1 MLKRD
6 VLELIAQPE
15 GAKLEFKRDDERPE
29 TFAKEVVAF
38 ANMNGGI
45 VLVGVED
52 DGGIS
57 GIQRDNL
64 QEWLMDTVIG
74 RYVHPFIL
82 PDYEEVL
89 VEGKRVAVVKIP
101 QGNSKPYV
109 LKHQDRQDIYVRY
122 GDTCQLAGREQQA
135 RLFDSG
141 GLLSAEKFP
150 VHGSSV
156 SDLDQHR
163 CQEYFRDILIQS
175 PDEDLQ
181 DMMINHSFL
190 VGDATP
196 LACSYFAY
204 ASFAKKP
211 YLRLPQAGV
220 RLSVYDGNDKDYNT
234 IFDKVV
240 DAPLLERRGSGGPHD
255 PLEPALHERAGTLMQ
270 PYISHET
277 LHGMSRRRVWDY
289 PFEAIRELLI
299 NALIHRDWTKQDYV
313 RVVVYKNRM
322 EITSPGSLPNGM
334 TTEKIKSGAQLQR
347 NPSSV
352 RIFRDYGYVE
362 DQGIGIRRKVIPLMQ
377 QHNER
382 EPDFEVTEDH
392 FKVTLWKKP
401 S

>member
-1 MLKRD
+1 MLISD
-6 VLELIAQPE
+6 VLELTNQPE

-29 TFAKEVVAF
+29 IFAKEIVAF
-38 ANMNGGI
+38 ANMNGGT

-52 DGGIS
+52 DGNIS
-57 GIQRDNL
+57 GIQRNNL

-74 RYVHPFIL
+74 RHVHPLLL
-82 PDYEEVL
+82 PDYEEIS

-109 LKHQDRQDIYVRY
+109 LNHRNRQDIYVRY
-122 GDTCQLAGREQQA
+122 GGTSQLAGREQQA

-163 CQEYFRDILIQS
+163 CQEYFRDILLQS

-181 DMMINHSFL
+181 EMMINHSFL

-204 ASFAKKP
+204 ALFAKKP
-211 YLRLPQAGV
+211 ELRLPQAGV

-234 IFDKVV
+234 VFDKVL

-255 PLEPALHERAGTLMQ
+255 PLEPALHERAGTLIQ
-270 PYISHET
+270 PYVSKEK
-277 LHGMSRRRVWDY
+277 LHGMSRRRFWDY

-299 NALIHRDWTKQDYV
+299 NAFIHRDWTKQDYV
-313 RVVVYKNRM
+313 RVVVYNNRM

-334 TTEKIKSGAQLQR
+334 TTERIRSGAQLQR
-347 NPSSV
+347 NPSAV

-392 FKVTLWKKP
+392 FKVTLWKKQ
-401 S
+401 

>member
-1 MLKRD
+1 MLISD
-6 VLELIAQPE
+6 LLELTNQTE

-29 TFAKEVVAF
+29 TFAKEIVAF

-45 VLVGVED
+45 VLVGVEN
-52 DGGIS
+52 DGSIS

-82 PDYEEVL
+82 PDYEEIS

-109 LKHQDRQDIYVRY
+109 LKHKDRQDIYVRY
-122 GDTCQLAGREQQA
+122 GNTSQLAGREQQA
-135 RLFDSG
+135 RLFDLG

-150 VHGSSV
+150 VYGSSV
-156 SDLDQHR
+156 SDLDEHR
-163 CQEYFRDILIQS
+163 YKEYFRDILIQS

-181 DMMINHSFL
+181 EMMINHSFL
-190 VGDATP
+190 VGDVTP

-204 ASFAKKP
+204 ALFAKKP
-211 YLRLPQAGV
+211 QLRLPQAGI
-220 RLSVYDGNDKDYNT
+220 RLSVYDGKDKDYNT
-234 IFDKVV
+234 IYDKIL
-240 DAPLLERRGSGGPHD
+240 DAPLLERRGSGGAQD
-255 PLEPALHERAGTLMQ
+255 PIEPALHERVSTLIQ
-270 PYISHET
+270 SYISNET
-277 LHGMSRRRVWDY
+277 LQGMSRRRVWDY

-299 NALIHRDWTKQDYV
+299 NAFIHRDWTKQNYV
-313 RVVVYKNRM
+313 RVVVYNNRM
-322 EITSPGSLPNGM
+322 EITSPGTLPNGM
-334 TTEKIKSGAQLQR
+334 TTERIRSGAQLQR

-392 FKVTLWKKP
+392 FKVTLWKKQ
-401 S
+401 

>member
-1 MLKRD
+1 MLKSD
-6 VLELIAQPE
+6 LLELIVQDE

-29 TFAKEVVAF
+29 TFAKAVVAF

-52 DGGIS
+52 DHSIS
-57 GIQRDNL
+57 GIQRSNL

-82 PDYEEVL
+82 PDYEEIR

-101 QGNSKPYV
+101 QGNAKPYI
-109 LKHQDRQDIYVRY
+109 LKYKDRQDIYVRY
-122 GDTCQLAGREQQA
+122 GNTSQRAGREQQA

-156 SDLDQHR
+156 SDLDEHR
-163 CQEYFRDILIQS
+163 YKEYFRDILAQS
-175 PDEDLQ
+175 PDEDLHE
-181 DMMINHSFL
+181 MMINHSFL

-204 ASFAKKP
+204 ALFAKKP
-211 YLRLPQAGV
+211 QLRLPQAGV
-220 RLSVYDGNDKDYNT
+220 RLSVHDGNDKDDNT
-234 IFDKVV
+234 IFDKALN
-240 DAPLLERRGSGGPHD
+240 APLLEHRGSGGDRD
-255 PLEPALHERAGTLMQ
+255 PIEPALHERVSTLIQ
-270 PYISHET
+270 PYISNEE
-277 LHGMSRRRVWDY
+277 LRGMSRRRVWDY
-289 PFEAIRELLI
+289 PFEAIREILI
-299 NALIHRDWTKQDYV
+299 NAFIHRDWTKQDYV
-313 RVVVYKNRM
+313 RVVVYNNRM
-322 EITSPGSLPNGM
+322 EITSPGPLPNGM
-334 TTEKIKSGAQLQR
+334 TTERIRSGAQLQR

-382 EPDFEVTEDH
+382 EPDFEVTEGH
-392 FKVTLWKKP
+392 FTVTLWKKQ
-401 S
+401 

>member
-6 VLELIAQPE
+6 VLELMAQPE
-15 GAKLEFKRDDERPE
+15 GAKLEFRRDDERPE

-52 DGGIS
+52 DGSIS
-57 GIQRDNL
+57 GIQRNNL
-64 QEWLMDTVIG
+64 QEWLMDTVID
-74 RYVHPFIL
+74 RYVHPFLL
-82 PDYEEVL
+82 PDYEEISI
-89 VEGKRVAVVKIP
+89 EGKRVAAVKIP

-196 LACSYFAY
+196 PACSYFAY

-211 YLRLPQAGV
+211 ELRLPQAGV

-234 IFDKVV
+234 IFDKIL

-255 PLEPALHERAGTLMQ
+255 PLEPALHERAGTLIQ

-277 LHGMSRRRVWDY
+277 LQGMSRRRMWDY

-299 NALIHRDWTKQDYV
+299 NAFIHRDWTKQDYV